1 MRKFSTMVCLA
12 ALSVSMGTT
21 AQAAKLE
28 IFSPPVQANFG
39 WGFIAVENGTQ
50 LQPGNSA
57 MAQEGGSGQIVYEDG
72 CADPVNV
79 GNVVVVQEQSPCA
92 AGASGGFSLK
102 PGIGDWAL
110 FTLPGA
116 AIIGGL
122 IFLFN
127 DDDDDRAASP

>member
-1 MRKFSTMVCLA
+1 MVCLA
-12 ALSVSMGTT
+12 ALSVWTGTT

-28 IFSPPVQANFG
+28 IFSSPVQANFG

-72 CADPVNV
+72 CADPVKV
-79 GNVVVVQEQSPCA
+79 GDVVVVQEQSPCA
-92 AGASGGFSLK
+92 AGASGGLGFHLK

-122 IFLFN
+122 ILLFR
-127 DDDDDRAASP
+127 DDDSDNDRAASP